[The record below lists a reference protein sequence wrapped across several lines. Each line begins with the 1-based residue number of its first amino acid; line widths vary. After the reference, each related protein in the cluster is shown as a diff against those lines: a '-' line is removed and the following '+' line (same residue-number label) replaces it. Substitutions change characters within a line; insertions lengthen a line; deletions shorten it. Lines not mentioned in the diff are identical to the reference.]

1 MSRAEA
7 DRLEAEGH
15 ALIAQGHELL
25 ARAAQARAGRSAPD
39 IPPDDLVPIA
49 EVPLDARTRLR
60 LEREGRLPVERL
72 GRRKFTRRSALA
84 ALVGDLAAPSPG
96 TGAARPDPRASARE
110 LYVELVA
117 RRPTPPRLG
126 SSGASKGR

>member
-49 EVPLDARTRLR
+49 EVR
-60 LEREGRLPVERL
+60 LEREGSLPVERL

-84 ALVGDLAAPSPG
+84 ALVGDIEAPSPHVG
-96 TGAARPDPRASARE
+96 PAPHDPRESARE